1 MTVRQQQALA
11 VLRRRYPLI
20 SAAAIVGNLSGES
33 GKNLDSTVERPHA
46 DHGSGG
52 IAEWRLSR
60 KASLYT
66 FAQGLGK
73 PVTDLETQCLFLM
86 HELDGPEYAVLNA
99 QLTKPGNRSIENLTA
114 NFCQIFER
122 PNMALAHVDNRIANA
137 KAVMNGAQIP
147 LNGKIGIGI
156 GVGSGAGG
164 IATYFQQGLGVGTLI
179 FLIAAVAIGTVSA
192 AAMKPRKDGP
202 ASEEEPAMPK
212 SHSDE
217 LRAAFG
223 TLEQRLAAV
232 PGEEFLT
239 DLLAAMLAG
248 RKMLDGALG
257 RTADLI
263 RARAQRDAELV
274 AQIPAGPVLGLN
286 GPTPAA
292 GISLASQSENVN
304 YFLDGPQR

>member
-11 VLRRRYPLI
+11 VFTGRYPLI

-33 GKNLDSTVERPHA
+33 GKYLDSTVERPHA

-52 IAEWRLSR
+52 IAEWRLGR
-60 KASLYT
+60 KANLYA
-66 FAQGLGK
+66 FAQGQGK

-86 HELDGPEYAVLNA
+86 HELDGPEYALLNA

-122 PNMALAHVDNRIANA
+122 PNMALAHVDNRVANA
-137 KAVMNGAQIP
+137 KAVMNDARIA
-147 LNGKIGIGI
+147 KVAIGSRVMTAGSL
-156 GVGSGAGG
+156 GV
-164 IATYFQQGLGVGTLI
+164 ATVTYLQQGLGVGTLI
-179 FLIAAVAIGTVSA
+179 FIIAAVAIGTVSA

-202 ASEEEPAMPK
+202 ASEEEPTMPK
-212 SHSDE
+212 TQSYE
-217 LRAAFG
+217 LKAAFG
-223 TLEQRLAAV
+223 ALEQRLAAV

-263 RARAQRDAELV
+263 RARVQREAELM
-274 AQIPAGPVLGLN
+274 AQIPSGPVLGLN

-292 GISLASQSENVN
+292 GIRLASQSDNVN
-304 YFLDGPQR
+304 YFPDGPER